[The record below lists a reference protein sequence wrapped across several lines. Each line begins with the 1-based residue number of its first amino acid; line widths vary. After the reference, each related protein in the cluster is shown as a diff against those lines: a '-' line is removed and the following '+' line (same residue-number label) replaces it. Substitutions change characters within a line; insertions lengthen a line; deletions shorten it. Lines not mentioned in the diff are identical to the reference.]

1 MYGIYALDEA
11 HCVISPEKLL
21 KENIKADEKSSSKC
35 SILAS
40 RAAKRGDVCYAT
52 YPKYVQDLDPH
63 GKLPKLNMEQMM
75 ACILHIWEALAFLHE
90 HKIIHGDIK
99 GPNMALIMRA
109 GKPLFVFADW
119 GWSAKTNTL
128 AEARDALESM
138 QSVAREYIAN
148 YYNASSNGIWSPK
161 ILDTPLTLK
170 GIRSLLEFNDVFGLA
185 YDLMDFVKRCERHG
199 LLSPDIASK
208 LEELFKKIFYKQPK
222 TMRASKVV
230 DAIRAIYA

>member
-1 MYGIYALDEA
+1 
-11 HCVISPEKLL
+11 
-21 KENIKADEKSSSKC
+21 
-35 SILAS
+35 
-40 RAAKRGDVCYAT
+40 
-52 YPKYVQDLDPH
+52 
-63 GKLPKLNMEQMM
+63 
-75 ACILHIWEALAFLHE
+75 
-90 HKIIHGDIK
+90 
-99 GPNMALIMRA
+99 MALIMRA

-208 LEELFKKIFYKQPK
+208 LEELFKKIFYKQLIDQLK
-222 TMRASKVV
+222 FGIVLLVKNYLFIKQME
-230 DAIRAIYA
+230 I